1 MWINLVI
8 WQNLLPWNNVIDEM
22 KIAVQ
27 AAHEAG
33 NVILEIYARDFE
45 VEFKADDSPL
55 TEADRAAHEI
65 IVAQLASTPYPVLSE
80 ESKAIPFEV
89 RKEWDRFWLVDP
101 IDGTKE
107 FIRKNGEF
115 TVNIAL
121 IEQGRPILG
130 VVLVPVTSVFYLGDD
145 VGAFKAERGIHYT
158 SLDGL
163 LQSIDSGCE
172 ALERISVS
180 GTVSGLLKMVASK
193 SHCNEQTLAFI
204 AQAER
209 VYGASERV
217 SSGSSIKLCMVAE
230 GVADFY
236 PRVAPTCEWDTAAA
250 QAVVDAAG
258 GSVFIYNSEVDAH
271 QYVTSNKSLDKVA
284 YNKADVLNPYFIVS
298 GLHQYNT

>member
-8 WQNLLPWNNVIDEM
+8 WQNQLPLNNVINEM
-22 KIAVQ
+22 KIAVK

-33 NVILEIYARDFE
+33 NAILEIYARDFD
-45 VEFKADDSPL
+45 VEFKADNSPL
-55 TEADRAAHEI
+55 TEADRVAHEI
-65 IVAQLASTPYPVLSE
+65 ISGYLASTPHPVLSE
-80 ESKAIPFEV
+80 ESKAVSFEV
-89 RKEWDRFWLVDP
+89 RKAWDRYWLVDP

-130 VVLVPVTSVFYLGDD
+130 VVLVPVSSVFYLGAAM
-145 VGAFKAERGIHYT
+145 GAFKAEYGIHYQ
-158 SLDGL
+158 SLDEL
-163 LQSIDSGCE
+163 LQSIDLGC
-172 ALERISVS
+172 ADLERISVS
-180 GTVSGLLKMVASK
+180 GAVSGSLKVVASK

-204 AQAER
+204 EQAER
-209 VYGASERV
+209 VYGSSERV

-258 GSVFIYNSEVDAH
+258 GSVFIYDSEVDAH

-284 YNKADVLNPYFIVS
+284 YNKVDILNPYFIVS
-298 GLHQYNT
+298 GLHKYNT